1 MFIFVS
7 ILKLRCGLIKV
18 NQTVGYIMY
27 TFLLSVSCSLHS

>member
-18 NQTVGYIMY
+18 NQTVGFMMC
-27 TFLLSVSCSLHS
+27 TSFLSVSCSLHS